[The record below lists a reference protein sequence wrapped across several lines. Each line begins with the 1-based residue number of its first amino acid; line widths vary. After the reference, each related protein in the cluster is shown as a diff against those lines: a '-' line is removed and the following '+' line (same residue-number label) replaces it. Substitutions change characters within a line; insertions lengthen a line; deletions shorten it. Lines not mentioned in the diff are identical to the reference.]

1 MGGYRVQSA
10 ISVQQEGRK
19 AMTSYEDPN
28 IGPGRSRLAPALDRL
43 ADLPWWLLVT
53 IGLGVYVVIGIMTNE
68 TANQAFWFIV
78 GQDPEA
84 LKMWD
89 IAREGLVMT
98 LYVTFLAY
106 LLALMLGMIIGLGR
120 VSENRLFYNL
130 ATFYVEIVRG
140 IPMLVLLMAIAFVG
154 VPAIVSGI
162 NNLGEWLVGLGVE
175 GIGGT
180 LAGLT
185 TRNISNTGRVIIGL
199 GMAYGAFSA
208 EIFRAGIQSVERGQM
223 EAARALGMSYF
234 QAMRLIILPQAIRR
248 VLPALG
254 NDFVAMLKDS
264 SLVSVLGVRDITQ
277 LNKLYTASTF
287 NFVQGYTVLAFLYL
301 TMTILLTR
309 LVRWMEARMR
319 RSQAT

>member
-1 MGGYRVQSA
+1 
-10 ISVQQEGRK
+10 
-19 AMTSYEDPN
+19 MTAYDDPN

-68 TANQAFWFIV
+68 TTNQAFWFIV

-84 LKMWD
+84 LKMWE

-106 LLALMLGMIIGLGR
+106 LLALLLGMIIGLGR
-120 VSENRLFYNL
+120 VSENRLYYNL

-154 VPAIVSGI
+154 VPAIVGGI
-162 NNLGEWLVGLGVE
+162 NNLGEWLVGLGLE

-185 TRNISNTGRVIIGL
+185 TRNISNTGWVIIGL
-199 GMAYGAFSA
+199 GVAYGAFSA

-287 NFVQGYTVLAFLYL
+287 NFVQGYTVLTFLYL

>member
-1 MGGYRVQSA
+1 
-10 ISVQQEGRK
+10 
-19 AMTSYEDPN
+19 MTAYDDPN

-68 TANQAFWFIV
+68 TTNQAFWFIV

-84 LKMWD
+84 LKMWE

-106 LLALMLGMIIGLGR
+106 LLALLLGMIIGLGR
-120 VSENRLFYNL
+120 VSENRLYYNL

-154 VPAIVSGI
+154 VPAIVGGI
-162 NNLGEWLVGLGVE
+162 NNLGEWLVGLGLE

-199 GMAYGAFSA
+199 GVAYGAFSA

-287 NFVQGYTVLAFLYL
+287 NFVQGYTVLTFLYL

>member
-1 MGGYRVQSA
+1 
-10 ISVQQEGRK
+10 
-19 AMTSYEDPN
+19 MTAYDDPN

-68 TANQAFWFIV
+68 TTNQAFWFIV

-84 LKMWD
+84 LKMWE

-106 LLALMLGMIIGLGR
+106 LLALLLGMIIGLGR
-120 VSENRLFYNL
+120 VSENRLYYNL

-154 VPAIVSGI
+154 VPAIVGGI
-162 NNLGEWLVGLGVE
+162 NNLGAWLVGLGLE

-185 TRNISNTGRVIIGL
+185 TRNISNTGWVIIGL
-199 GMAYGAFSA
+199 GVAYGAFSA

-287 NFVQGYTVLAFLYL
+287 NFVQGYTVLTFLYL

>member
-1 MGGYRVQSA
+1 
-10 ISVQQEGRK
+10 
-19 AMTSYEDPN
+19 MTAYDDPN

-68 TANQAFWFIV
+68 TTNQAFWFIV

-84 LKMWD
+84 LKMWE

-106 LLALMLGMIIGLGR
+106 LLALLLGMIIGLGR
-120 VSENRLFYNL
+120 VSENRLYYNL

-154 VPAIVSGI
+154 VPAIVGGI
-162 NNLGEWLVGLGVE
+162 NNLGAWLVGLGLE

-199 GMAYGAFSA
+199 GVAYGAFSA

-287 NFVQGYTVLAFLYL
+287 NFVQGYTVLTFLYL